1 MGEGWRGEHSLAQV
15 MMGMF
20 EAGGPVSASA
30 LRLMESGR
38 HSHRAVDAMR
48 QVQRRTVPRHQST
61 LLATGSACMPLPP
74 CVDPP
79 ILPCRVPPSAA
90 AFYVIHPDG
99 SYT

>member
-30 LRLMESGR
+30 LRLMETGR

-48 QVQRRTVPRHQST
+48 Q
-61 LLATGSACMPLPP
+61 A
-74 CVDPP
+74 
-79 ILPCRVPPSAA
+79 
-90 AFYVIHPDG
+90 
-99 SYT
+99 